1 MRKNTQLCSEV
12 ALTRRERQI
21 MDVIYARG
29 EVSARDV
36 WQSIPDAPGYSTV
49 RTLLGVLEEKGH
61 LARRQLGK
69 AFLYRA
75 TRPRNQVA
83 ASALRRL
90 LATFFEGSIERAV
103 SGLLELEDRY
113 LTDEEL
119 TRIGRLIK
127 GARRQKKS

>member
-1 MRKNTQLCSEV
+1 MCSEV
-12 ALTRRERQI
+12 ALSRRERQI

-29 EVSARDV
+29 EISARDV
-36 WQSIPDAPGYSTV
+36 WQAIPDAPGYSTV
-49 RTLLGVLEEKGH
+49 RTLLGVLEQKGH
-61 LARRQLGK
+61 LVRRPLGK

-90 LATFFEGSIERAV
+90 LATFFEGSVVRAV

-113 LTDEEL
+113 LTEEEL
-119 TRIGRLIK
+119 IRIARLIK
-127 GARRQKKS
+127 EARRQKKS